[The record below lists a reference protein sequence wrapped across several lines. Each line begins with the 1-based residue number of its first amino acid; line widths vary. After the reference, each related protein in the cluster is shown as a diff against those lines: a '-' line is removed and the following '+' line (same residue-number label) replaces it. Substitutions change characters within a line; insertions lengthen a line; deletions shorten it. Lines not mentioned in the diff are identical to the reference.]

1 MKTLGKLLLA
11 LVLLCLTAWSA
22 AALLIAG
29 PQDGYLSKALAT
41 GIGLLAL
48 FAVSRLW
55 FSRGRRVT
63 CAALLA
69 VAAAW
74 MFWWQSLAPSN
85 DRPWQ
90 SDVAVLPSATI
101 DGNLITLHNVRN
113 FKYRSEFDYTPAYY
127 DKQVRLDELV
137 GVDLIATYWMG
148 PSIAHVFLSFAF
160 ADGQHVAVSIETRK
174 EVGESY
180 STLNGFFRQYELY
193 YVVADERDVIGLR
206 TNHRQAPPEQV
217 YLYRLQGDLDNA
229 RRLFMA
235 YIERIN
241 QLHERPEFYNTLTTN
256 CTTSIW
262 MSTQVNEQHVPFS
275 WKLLASGYVPQFMYE
290 QGRLFGSE
298 RPFAELQRDALI
310 NPKAQS
316 AGDSPDFS
324 RLIRQP

>member
-1 MKTLGKLLLA
+1 MKTFGKILLA
-11 LVLLCLTAWSA
+11 LVLLGLSAWGAS
-22 AALLIAG
+22 ALLIAG
-29 PQDGYLSKALAT
+29 PQNALSQALAA
-41 GIGLLAL
+41 GLAL
-48 FAVSRLW
+48 LTLFAISRLW
-55 FSRGRRVT
+55 WQRGRPL
-63 CAALLA
+63 AAVLLLLA
-69 VAAAW
+69 AGAW
-74 MFWWQSLAPSN
+74 LVWWQTLQPSN
-85 DRPWQ
+85 DRQWQ
-90 SDVAVLPSATI
+90 RDVAVLPSATVE
-101 DGNLITLHNVRN
+101 GNLITLHNVRN
-113 FKYRSEFDYTPAYY
+113 FQYRGEFDYTPAYY
-127 DKQVRLDELV
+127 DKQVRLDQLT

-148 PSIAHVFLSFAF
+148 PSIAHIFLSFAF

-180 STLNGFFRQYELY
+180 STINGFFRQYELY

-206 TNHRQAPPEQV
+206 TNHRDNPPEQV

-262 MSTQVNEQHVPFS
+262 MSTQVNEQHLPFS
-275 WKLLASGYVPQFMYE
+275 WKLLASGHVPQYLYE
-290 QGRLFGSE
+290 QGRLQSGE

-310 NPKAQS
+310 NPKAQA

-324 RLIRQP
+324 SLIRQP